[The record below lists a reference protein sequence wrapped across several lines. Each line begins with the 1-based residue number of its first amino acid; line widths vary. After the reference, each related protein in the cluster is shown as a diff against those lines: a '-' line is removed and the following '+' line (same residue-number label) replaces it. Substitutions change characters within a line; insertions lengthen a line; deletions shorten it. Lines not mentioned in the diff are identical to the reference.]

1 MCNCST
7 SKYSSVPEALI
18 SSMMG
23 ILISLAVSPDLNKIT
38 PSPPSKSFP
47 WKADLSIVL
56 YLTCKNIVTKKM
68 YLQFFHISICC
79 KNIIFKNMKYYFLKH
94 RKRKVFLLEALKYL
108 CLPQ

>member
-7 SKYSSVPEALI
+7 SKYSSVPEALM

-56 YLTCKNIVTKKM
+56 YLTCKNIVTKKCNFFT
-68 YLQFFHISICC
+68 YLFVAKILFSKI
-79 KNIIFKNMKYYFLKH
+79 
-94 RKRKVFLLEALKYL
+94 
-108 CLPQ
+108 

>member
-1 MCNCST
+1 MCNCFT

-23 ILISLAVSPDLNKIT
+23 ILISLAVSPDLNNIT

-56 YLTCKNIVTKKM
+56 YLTCKNIVTKNVLAIFSHI
-68 YLQFFHISICC
+68 YSLQ
-79 KNIIFKNMKYYFLKH
+79 KYYFQKYEI
-94 RKRKVFLLEALKYL
+94 LLFEA
-108 CLPQ
+108 

>member
-1 MCNCST
+1 MCNCFT
-7 SKYSSVPEALI
+7 SKYSSVPEALM

-56 YLTCKNIVTKKM
+56 YLTCKNIVTKTKLFFT
-68 YLQFFHISICC
+68 YLFVAKILFSKI
-79 KNIIFKNMKYYFLKH
+79 
-94 RKRKVFLLEALKYL
+94 
-108 CLPQ
+108 

>member
-1 MCNCST
+1 MCNCFT
-7 SKYSSVPEALI
+7 SKYSSVPEALM

-56 YLTCKNIVTKKM
+56 YLTCKNIVTKKCTCIFFT
-68 YLQFFHISICC
+68 YLFVAKTLFSKI
-79 KNIIFKNMKYYFLKH
+79 
-94 RKRKVFLLEALKYL
+94 
-108 CLPQ
+108 

>member
-1 MCNCST
+1 MCNCFT
-7 SKYSSVPEALI
+7 SKYSSVPEALM

-56 YLTCKNIVTKKM
+56 YLPCKNQVKCPLSEESLLMRVPCSNHHQERTFVVFSKSLHPPKNKM
-68 YLQFFHISICC
+68 
-79 KNIIFKNMKYYFLKH
+79 FK
-94 RKRKVFLLEALKYL
+94 
-108 CLPQ
+108 P

>member
-1 MCNCST
+1 MCNCFT
-7 SKYSSVPEALI
+7 SKYSSVPEALM

-68 YLQFFHISICC
+68 YLQFFHIIYSLQ
-79 KNIIFKNMKYYFLKH
+79 KYYFQKY
-94 RKRKVFLLEALKYL
+94 KILLFEG
-108 CLPQ
+108 

>member
-1 MCNCST
+1 MCNCFT
-7 SKYSSVPEALI
+7 SKYSSVPEALM

-68 YLQFFHISICC
+68 YLQFFHIIYSLQ
-79 KNIIFKNMKYYFLKH
+79 KYYFQKYEI
-94 RKRKVFLLEALKYL
+94 LLFEA
-108 CLPQ
+108 